1 MFSVRRLVLLPLLA
15 LALHAQSTTP
25 TLTQALP
32 AQTFLP
38 GAAATTLDLR
48 SYFGLPGVSGQVAQV
63 DTVLGK
69 FNVEL
74 FASDAPKTVENFM
87 AYIAAGRWSNSI
99 VHRSIPGFVIQ
110 MGGYTAAT
118 PPVAIAK
125 FAPVQNEYKRSSL
138 RGTLAMAKIGPAPG
152 QVPTDATI
160 NSATSE
166 WFVNLGNNS
175 ANLDNQNGGFTVF
188 ARVIG
193 SGMTVVDAIAAV
205 PVYNG
210 GTGTAFENVPLR
222 DIQTGQSNIE
232 ISNLIVVRSVAI
244 TPIYPASTGSTSVL
258 SFSVTSSNPAVA
270 TAALSGSS
278 LTLTPV
284 ANGSASITVTATDTN
299 GNAITG
305 TIAVTVGGPVAA
317 AITAQPTPQIR
328 MISGTSN
335 TVVFN
340 VTATGTPAPT
350 YQWKRNGVNVT
361 GKTTATYVL
370 TNASDAQ
377 AGTFTCVVTNVVGPA
392 EESRPSVLS
401 FIVASGPSRLAN
413 LSILTDLASGES
425 MTMGTIIGGPGTSS
439 TATKPLLA
447 RAAGPALTQFGLG
460 GVLADPKMT
469 LNFTTPTPAVV
480 IDNNNDWGGSATLA
494 SAFGAVG
501 AFAYATSGSKDAAIF
516 RPALAPGKYTVEV
529 GDVGSASGTVIAELY
544 DSTPDA
550 AFTSSTPRLMNVS
563 ALKQI
568 AFGSSLTVG
577 FNIGGTT
584 AKTVLVR
591 AMGPTLSVFGVA
603 GTMADPQLALYSG
616 SAKIAENDN
625 WGGDLQLSS
634 AGDSVGAFSPSN
646 AGSRDAILLVTLAPG
661 SYTAQVSGVG
671 SGGLA
676 LVEVYE
682 VP

>member
-1 MFSVRRLVLLPLLA
+1 MFLVRRLVLLPLLA

-25 TLTQALP
+25 ALTQPLP

-63 DTVLGK
+63 DTVLGR
-69 FNVEL
+69 FNLEL
-74 FASDAPKTVENFM
+74 FSADAPRTVENFLN
-87 AYIAAGRWSNSI
+87 YISAGRYVNML
-99 VHRSIPGFVIQ
+99 VHRSITNFVIQ
-110 MGGYTAAT
+110 TGGYVAT
-118 PPVAIAK
+118 EPYNHVATFPAVI
-125 FAPVQNEYKRSSL
+125 NEYKRSNL
-138 RGTLAMAKIGPAPG
+138 RGTVAMAKTGGDP
-152 QVPTDATI
+152 

-166 WFVNLGNNS
+166 WFVNLGDNS

-193 SGMTVVDAIAAV
+193 TGMTVVDAISAV
-205 PVYNG
+205 PTFNAG
-210 GTGTAFENVPLR
+210 GAFTDIPLR
-222 DIQTGQSNIE
+222 NVTAGQTNVQAA
-232 ISNLIVVRSVAI
+232 NLIVVRSVAI
-244 TPIYPASTGSTSVL
+244 TPVYPAAAGGTAVL
-258 SFSVTSSNPAVA
+258 GFSATSSNPAVA
-270 TAALSGSS
+270 TAAISGSA
-278 LTLTPV
+278 LTVSPG
-284 ANGSASITVTATDTN
+284 ANGSANITVTATDTN

-305 TIAVTVGGPVAA
+305 TVAVTVGGPVAA

-328 MISGTSN
+328 LISGTNN

-350 YQWKRNGVNVT
+350 YQWKRNGEPVG

-370 TNASDAQ
+370 TNASDRQ
-377 AGTFTCVVTNVVGPA
+377 AGTFTCVVSNGVGPA

-401 FIVASGPSRLAN
+401 FIAGPGPSRLAN

-425 MTMGTIIGGPGTSS
+425 MSMGTVIGGPGTSA
-439 TATKPLLA
+439 TGTKPLLA
-447 RAAGPALTQFGLG
+447 RAAGPALGQLG
-460 GVLADPKMT
+460 VPGVLADPTMT
-469 LNFTTPTPAVV
+469 LNFTTPNPTVV
-480 IDNNNDWGGSATLA
+480 VATNNDWAGDSSLSA
-494 SAFGAVG
+494 AFSAVG
-501 AFAYATSGSKDAAIF
+501 AFAYGAANSKDAAIY
-516 RPALAPGKYTVEV
+516 RPALAPGKYTVQV
-529 GDVGSASGTVIAELY
+529 GDAGTASGTVIAELY

-550 AFTSSTPRLMNVS
+550 SFTAATPRLVNVS
-563 ALKQI
+563 VLKQI
-568 AFGSSLTVG
+568 ATGTSLTAG
-577 FNIGGTT
+577 FYVGGTT

-603 GTMADPQLALYSG
+603 GTMLDPQLALYSG
-616 SAKIAENDN
+616 STKVAENDN

-634 AGDSVGAFSPSN
+634 AGDSVGAFSPSS
-646 AGSRDAILLVTLAPG
+646 ATSRDAIILVTLAPG

-676 LVEVYE
+676 LVEIYE